1 MTYWVESMQSPEEL
15 REALRKSNAPFT
27 DSRSDDEKAL
37 YSQQQADNRR
47 MRADRSQFER
57 YRVRLG
63 DEAPKT
69 FSQFRKLKKQDG
81 EKWEDLQKL
90 YRSKFPKTVDNSG
103 ESGIIESEGVTELEQ
118 AKKRDHK
125 IYITDTA
132 IEKVTNSNVPHY
144 NDMQNQMIDNKHKE
158 LLKRA
163 KMFNDSNETAVL
175 FDLSSGE
182 EAVMLGGENSV
193 DIFENP
199 NAVSMANSGRVLF
212 LAHNHPSTQNFS
224 YADIGVFLMNDSING
239 LSAVSNMGVAHI
251 IAKSDK
257 YDFAKAYEALS
268 DIRRKYDIVDEETNK
283 LIVKEF
289 LKIAK
294 FLGIEYC

>member
-1 MTYWVESMQSPEEL
+1 MLEQ
-15 REALRKSNAPFT
+15 K
-27 DSRSDDEKAL
+27 
-37 YSQQQADNRR
+37 QRR
-47 MRADRSQFER
+47 LEN
-57 YRVRLG
+57 
-63 DEAPKT
+63 KI
-69 FSQFRKLKKQDG
+69 RKLKRLVEGSFDSENIKENKRKLKETQKQLREFISEHSDILRRDYSR
-81 EKWEDLQKL
+81 EKIYTADK
-90 YRSKFPKTVDNSG
+90 PKTVDKSR
-103 ESGIIESEGVTELEQ
+103 ESDIIKSEGVTELEQ

-125 IYITDTA
+125 IYITDMA

-144 NDMQNQMIDNKHKE
+144 NDIQNQMIDNKHKE

-182 EAVMLGGENSV
+182 EAIMLGGENSV

-294 FLGIEYC
+294 SLGIEYC